1 MYHDGACP
9 LVMKPN
15 CDGRLRGRR
24 KEFHR
29 MTTAISGWPTTM
41 NGVADRVRVLDRGLR
56 VATVADRLLG
66 VEAELNGIRTRTGFK
81 ARLGRH
87 PDGVACFNFLYLT
100 VTEQVGAAIGR
111 FESPEFVE
119 RLAVVFAEF
128 YFSAYEAAKSG
139 AWVSNA
145 WQPLFER
152 RRARGIEPMQFALAG
167 MNAHINN
174 DLPWALMQTWDEFEL
189 EPRKDSPEFRDY
201 KLVDTILA
209 SVQGEV
215 RWTLQS
221 WLLRWLDRLLGRLDD
236 LFATFNVAKARAEAW
251 ERGARWKR
259 RFDEEASAA
268 HERTVGYAS
277 HLLLAL

>member
-1 MYHDGACP
+1 MVIADWPAS
-9 LVMKPN
+9 
-15 CDGRLRGRR
+15 
-24 KEFHR
+24 
-29 MTTAISGWPTTM
+29 MTS
-41 NGVADRVRVLDRGLR
+41 VAARVRTLDHDRGLDS
-56 VATVADRLLG
+56 VVSRLLEIERERRG
-66 VEAELNGIRTRTGFK
+66 YRDPRRRRFQ
-81 ARLGRH
+81 RR
-87 PDGVACFNFLYLT
+87 PDGVACFNYLYLR
-100 VTEQVGAAIGR
+100 VTEEVRNAEAR
-111 FESPEFVE
+111 FEAPEFVE
-119 RLAVVFAEF
+119 RLAVVFAQF
-128 YFSAYEAAKSG
+128 YLEAYEAASAG
-139 AWVSNA
+139 EWVSKA
-145 WQPLFER
+145 WAPLFER
-152 RRARGIEPMQFALAG
+152 RSERRIAAIRFALAG

-201 KLVDTILA
+201 ELVNTILA